1 MQKCE
6 ARRSLYTTVAVLCTI
21 AGTVALPYYAF
32 SYSIIFGIIS
42 ILGLP
47 LYLGVAAGIIAQLR
61 ETVNRHQWVRYKST
75 PRHLVETG
83 EARERKK
90 MSICAKC
97 GKIRYDGW
105 FK

>member
-6 ARRSLYTTVAVLCTI
+6 ARRSLYTTFAVLCTI
-21 AGTVALPYYAF
+21 AGAVALPYYAF
-32 SYSIIFGIIS
+32 SYSIILGIVS

-47 LYLGVAAGIIAQLR
+47 LYFGVTAALIDQLR
-61 ETVNRHQWVRYKST
+61 EIVNAHQWVRYKST

-83 EARERKK
+83 EARENKK

-97 GKIRYDGW
+97 GKVRYDGW